1 MLREGVW
8 WLPSPQVFTLPPPPP
23 LSISIFMSIFPVP
36 IGKRIWALAMI
47 RGQTYTGLSGEL
59 TG

>member
-1 MLREGVW
+1 MAS
-8 WLPSPQVFTLPPPPP
+8 LPTSIHPPPRPPPP
-23 LSISIFMSIFPVP
+23 ISIFMSIFPIP

-47 RGQTYTGLSGEL
+47 RGQPYTGLSGEL